1 MIGSTVVRRPAD
13 KIRWGWGI
21 ALISA
26 MTLALSATAANAQPP
41 AAGTPYVLDGPSAAI
56 PSSGSGLGMSIARDG
71 TGGLVYLKSVGG
83 TTHVFVSQLS
93 NGQFRTP
100 VQIDS
105 GLSGG
110 SSQPVIAA
118 GDNGILLVAFV
129 NSGELYVVDGNAA
142 GQYSS
147 PNGLAA
153 GAGNPAISM
162 TNFGKAY
169 LAFTVADGSGHDV
182 RAAYYDS
189 GQWGLEPSPLN
200 ASPADDAGLGG
211 GRASV
216 AAAGDGIAI
225 VAWGEQ
231 GHIYS
236 RRVWGTSPSVVY
248 EQADAAPSGCTQS
261 SVSNPVVGTGGDS
274 SYAAVAF
281 DAVLS
286 CGGQQE
292 SRVLMNR
299 LQGSLYDGI
308 TEADGLSQGS
318 SDGANDPQIAAGEY
332 GGGWVTSART
342 ASDNLFAASLGGNS
356 AFAGTVTQVNT
367 VQGSQPLDAV
377 TATAGLNANVI
388 AWQQEPGS
396 GTGDIRIRY
405 AGNGVSLGPETVI
418 SSPAQGPTNAADGLA
433 IAGDV
438 SGDVAVAWMQG
449 APNGMQLVVN
459 QLYQPPT
466 GFSPTNTSAY
476 STTSQPVLSWPRPDG
491 WGPLTYTVSVD
502 GNQVGQTSST
512 YFQVPAALAD
522 GPHTWRVIATNPA
535 GQHSNTPLI
544 TVFVDTV
551 APVARL
557 RQLTRAYAGSKVRFV
572 ARYADHAPAGQ
583 AWFDASG
590 VGTVLIRW
598 GDGAATRL
606 RVGSHFTSH
615 RYRHRGR
622 YKVTLLVY
630 DRAGNLTRIVKYIKV
645 FGPQPHGK
653 HKASGG
659 GHTGGAH
666 P

>member
-1 MIGSTVVRRPAD
+1 L
-13 KIRWGWGI
+13 RWGWGV
-21 ALISA
+21 ALTSA
-26 MTLALSATAANAQPP
+26 LTLALSATAASAQPP
-41 AAGTPYVLDGPSAAI
+41 APGTPYVLDGPSAAI
-56 PSSGSGLGMSIARDG
+56 PSSGSDLGMSIARDG
-71 TGGLVYLKSVGG
+71 TGGLAYLKSVGG
-83 TTHVFVSQLS
+83 TMHVFVSQLS

-118 GDNGILLVAFV
+118 GDDGILLVGFV

-142 GQYSS
+142 GQFAS
-147 PNGLAA
+147 PIGLAT

-162 TNFGKAY
+162 SNFGKAY

-182 RAAYYDS
+182 RAAYYYN
-189 GQWGLEPSPLN
+189 GQWALEPSPLN

-236 RRVWGTSPSVVY
+236 RRVWGTSASVVY
-248 EQADAAPSGCTQS
+248 EQADAAPSGCTES
-261 SVSNPVVGTGGDS
+261 SVSNPVVGAGGDS

-281 DAVLS
+281 AAVLD

-299 LQGSLYDGI
+299 LQGSVYDGI
-308 TEADGLSQGS
+308 SAVDGQPGS
-318 SDGANDPQIAAGEY
+318 PDGADDPQIAVGEY
-332 GGGWVTSART
+332 GGGWITSART
-342 ASDNLFAASLGGNS
+342 ASDNLFAASLGGDS
-356 AFAGTVTQVNT
+356 AFSGTITQVNS

-377 TATAGLNANVI
+377 AATAGLNANVI

-396 GTGDIRIRY
+396 GAGDIRIRY

-433 IAGDV
+433 VAGDV

-466 GFSPTNTSAY
+466 GFSPTNTFAY
-476 STTSQPVLSWPRPDG
+476 ATSPQPVLSWPRPDG
-491 WGPLTYTVSVD
+491 WGPITYTVSVD
-502 GNQVGQTSST
+502 GNQVGQTTST

-522 GPHTWRVIATNPA
+522 GPHTWRVTATNPA
-535 GQHSNTPLI
+535 GQHSSTPLI

-551 APVARL
+551 APEARL
-557 RQLTRAYAGSKVRFV
+557 RQLVRAFAGSKVRFA
-572 ARYADHAPAGQ
+572 ARYADHAPAGE

-598 GDGAATRL
+598 GDGSSTRL
-606 RVGSHFTSH
+606 RVGSHFVSH

-630 DRAGNLTRIVKYIKV
+630 DRAGNLTRVVKYVKV
-645 FGPQPHGK
+645 FPPQHKHRASPHAT
-653 HKASGG
+653 HSGG
-659 GHTGGAH
+659 GH